1 MMGAKKLATIRDELR
16 AALAAEKSNPIAAL
30 DRKIRKLS
38 NDGNSSKK
46 PSPSHVLLR
55 NVLVQVAQEAP
66 RTRARAGRLK
76 QAKRAIKTR

>member
-1 MMGAKKLATIRDELR
+1 MMGSKKLATIRDELR

-30 DRKIRKLS
+30 DRKIRKLT
-38 NDGNSSKK
+38 NGAKSSKK
-46 PSPSHVLLR
+46 PSRSHVLLR

-66 RTRARAGRLK
+66 RTRARAGRPK